1 MRMPRMAPEKRTRGF
16 SLVEMLVAVAVLAVL
31 ASVSFRGLI
40 SVLDAETGV
49 AAETRRWNDL
59 AIVTS
64 HLGHDLSLAVAQPVS
79 DGSGNDRPA
88 LSVRHVS
95 GAAGTTGADAG
106 AQLALTRLGD
116 AEGASATG
124 ELRRVAWRLREGTLE
139 YLVWPAL
146 DAAGGALPTVRT
158 VLENVADFKL
168 RALGDDGLWYGAW
181 PASGRG
187 AGLPRAVEVQ
197 VSLAGGARV
206 SRLFPLK

>member
-1 MRMPRMAPEKRTRGF
+1 MRARGF

-31 ASVSFRGLI
+31 ASVSFRGLN

-64 HLGHDLSLAVAQPVS
+64 HLGHDLSLAVARPVR
-79 DGSGNDRPA
+79 DGADGDRPA
-88 LSVRHVS
+88 LSVHQAS
-95 GAAGTTGADAG
+95 GALGATSVDAG
-106 AQLALTRLGD
+106 AQLVLTRLGD

-146 DAAGGALPTVRT
+146 DAATGTLPLVSA
-158 VLENVADFKL
+158 VLENVAEFQV
-168 RALGDDGLWYGAW
+168 RALGDDGLWHRIW

-187 AGLPRAVEVQ
+187 EGLPRAVEVQ
-197 VSLAGGARV
+197 FLLAGGARI
-206 SRLFPLK
+206 SRLFPLR

>member
-1 MRMPRMAPEKRTRGF
+1 MRPRGF

-31 ASVSFRGLI
+31 ASVSFRGLN

-49 AAETRRWNDL
+49 AAETRRWNEL

-64 HLGHDLSLAVAQPVS
+64 HLGHDLSLAVARPLRDS
-79 DGSGNDRPA
+79 AGSVRPA
-88 LSVRHVS
+88 LSVRQAP
-95 GAAGTTGADAG
+95 GAAGVDAG

-139 YLVWPAL
+139 YLVWPSV
-146 DAAGGALPTVRT
+146 DAATGALPTVSA
-158 VLENVADFKL
+158 VLENVANL
-168 RALGDDGLWYGAW
+168 QVRALGDDGLWYGVW

-187 AGLPRAVEVQ
+187 EGPPRAVEVQ
-197 VSLAGGARV
+197 FLLAGGARI

>member
-1 MRMPRMAPEKRTRGF
+1 MAPDKRARGF

-31 ASVSFRGLI
+31 ASVSFRGLN

-49 AAETRRWNDL
+49 AAETRRWNEL

-64 HLGHDLSLAVAQPVS
+64 HLGHDLSLAVARPVR
-79 DGSGNDRPA
+79 DGSGRDRPA
-88 LSVRHVS
+88 LSVRQASGVS
-95 GAAGTTGADAG
+95 GATGAAGVDAG

-139 YLVWPAL
+139 YLVWPAV
-146 DAAGGALPTVRT
+146 DAATGALPTVSA
-158 VLENVADFKL
+158 VLENVADL
-168 RALGDDGLWYGAW
+168 QVRALGDDGLWYGVW
-181 PASGRG
+181 PARGRG
-187 AGLPRAVEVQ
+187 EGLPRAVEVQ
-197 VSLAGGARV
+197 FLLAGGARI